1 MSVLTFFDC
10 RRKTLSVALLYS
22 RLLIERFF
30 DLPSERIF
38 NLVALN
44 PCLHFLGAGA
54 SISTSLVESS
64 TSEDPDPDPSCDFL
78 PLLNNADLVFDRV
91 TRPGPA

>member
-1 MSVLTFFDC
+1 MSVLTFFDY
-10 RRKTLSVALLYS
+10 RKEDDLSVT
-22 RLLIERFF
+22 RLRRTVLIKKC
-30 DLPSERIF
+30 DLPSERFF

-44 PCLHFLGAGA
+44 PCLHFFGAGA

>member
-1 MSVLTFFDC
+1 MEPMLVTCLE
-10 RRKTLSVALLYS
+10 R
-22 RLLIERFF
+22 RLLSESV

-44 PCLHFLGAGA
+44 PCLHFFGAGA

-64 TSEDPDPDPSCDFL
+64 TSEDPDPDPSCAFL

-91 TRPGPA
+91 IRPGPA

>member
-1 MSVLTFFDC
+1 VSVLTFFDC
-10 RRKTLSVALLYS
+10 RRKTSSVAPLYS
-22 RLLIERFF
+22 ELLIERF